1 MRDSRILDW
10 ICLFASV
17 KLYANKT
24 FSKALFARGLL
35 PPRKLGTFL
44 PEEGF
49 LASHLLAKLTKLN
62 FFTDFI
68 DKLKLRSD
76 FLSEWGVLESVTLR

>member
-1 MRDSRILDW
+1 
-10 ICLFASV
+10 
-17 KLYANKT
+17 

-62 FFTDFI
+62 FLTDFFDSLGSVKRASRI
-68 DKLKLRSD
+68 FLYHRKLRKFD
-76 FLSEWGVLESVTLR
+76 LAVLYCLNIG

>member
-1 MRDSRILDW
+1 
-10 ICLFASV
+10 
-17 KLYANKT
+17 

-62 FFTDFI
+62 FLTDFI
-68 DKLKLRSD
+68 DKLKRARNGESPFPARL
-76 FLSEWGVLESVTLR
+76 FLCYIIRIFPL

>member
-1 MRDSRILDW
+1 
-10 ICLFASV
+10 
-17 KLYANKT
+17 

-62 FFTDFI
+62 FLTDFI
-68 DKLKLRSD
+68 DKLRKNRVPQIAEHGSFYD
-76 FLSEWGVLESVTLR
+76 MKNQARFG

>member
-10 ICLFASV
+10 ICLFVSV
-17 KLYANKT
+17 KLYANRT
-24 FSKALFARGLL
+24 FLKVLFARGLL

-62 FFTDFI
+62 FLTDFI
-68 DKLKLRSD
+68 DKLPQRSKFSAD
-76 FLSEWGVLESVTLR
+76 FMVVMGKI

>member
-1 MRDSRILDW
+1 
-10 ICLFASV
+10 
-17 KLYANKT
+17 ANRT
-24 FSKALFARGLL
+24 FLKILFARGLL

-62 FFTDFI
+62 FLTDFF
-68 DKLKLRSD
+68 DKLSLPQGKANRNCAFRASRD
-76 FLSEWGVLESVTLR
+76 VLPNHSFAHS

>member
-17 KLYANKT
+17 KFYANRT

-62 FFTDFI
+62 FLTDFI
-68 DKLKLRSD
+68 DKL
-76 FLSEWGVLESVTLR
+76 

>member
-1 MRDSRILDW
+1 
-10 ICLFASV
+10 
-17 KLYANKT
+17 

-62 FFTDFI
+62 FLTDFI
-68 DKLKLRSD
+68 DKLGGSPDQRTAVV
-76 FLSEWGVLESVTLR
+76 FSEMKFAKTVL